1 MTIWPL
7 VLSASLI
14 ITSLIA
20 DDTDPRLGGVQKAFV
35 TAFDPSGD
43 DPVVAQCFADIS
55 RSEHLLRRLI
65 PNSRPTWC

>member
-55 RSEHLLRRLI
+55 RS
-65 PNSRPTWC
+65 